1 MSITGPGCYHPPR
14 MGQDVFVD
22 VAYRGLEVGR
32 RVKLVDVGPRTAYL
46 EHGTPM
52 PVGSGLVIRTDAG
65 LAIPVVVI
73 RVHEQVVG
81 AELPPG
87 MRIRSD
93 ELDRDAAGWWHAQ
106 LSREED
112 PAIPEMPV
120 LPMVPMPPPEA
131 PVVVADEDAPDVAAP
146 PPVAK
151 DTRVMDVP
159 ELAAVLA
166 AAEESASGN
175 GAADKRD
182 GGAAGRTMVMSAVEI
197 EAITGEIPVDGGEAG
212 EAADAADDAAD
223 GDEEATEAA
232 ADAPSP
238 HAGDTGDAGGANGT
252 PGSNGDEMRGK
263 RRGRGKRRRR

>member
-1 MSITGPGCYHPPR
+1 
-14 MGQDVFVD
+14 
-22 VAYRGLEVGR
+22 
-32 RVKLVDVGPRTAYL
+32 
-46 EHGTPM
+46 
-52 PVGSGLVIRTDAG
+52 
-65 LAIPVVVI
+65 
-73 RVHEQVVG
+73 
-81 AELPPG
+81 

-93 ELDRDAAGWWHAQ
+93 ALDRDAAGWWHAQ

-131 PVVVADEDAPDVAAP
+131 AVVADEEAPDVAAA

-212 EAADAADDAAD
+212 DPADDAAD
-223 GDEEATEAA
+223 GDEEASEAA

-238 HAGDTGDAGGANGT
+238 GAGDAGGANGT
-252 PGSNGDEMRGK
+252 PGSNGDELRGK
-263 RRGRGKRRRR
+263 TRGRRKRRRR

>member
-1 MSITGPGCYHPPR
+1 

-52 PVGSGLVIRTDAG
+52 PVGSGLVIRTDRG

-73 RVHEQVVG
+73 RVHEQVAG
-81 AELPPG
+81 AELAPG

-93 ELDRDAAGWWHAQ
+93 ALDGDAAGWWRAQ

-120 LPMVPMPPPEA
+120 LPMVPMPPPDA
-131 PVVVADEDAPDVAAP
+131 ALVADEEAPEAAAAP
-146 PPVAK
+146 PPPIAK

-166 AAEESASGN
+166 EAEASSSGN
-175 GAADKRD
+175 GASEKRD
-182 GGAAGRTMVMSAVEI
+182 VTAGATMVMSAVEI
-197 EAITGEIPVDGGEAG
+197 EAITGEIPMDGGESG
-212 EAADAADDAAD
+212 EAADDPTD

-238 HAGDTGDAGGANGT
+238 PAGDTGGAAGGNGA
-252 PGSNGDEMRGK
+252 PGSNGDELRGK

>member
-1 MSITGPGCYHPPR
+1 VSITAPGWYHAFR

-52 PVGSGLVIRTDAG
+52 PVGSGLVIRTDVG

-73 RVHEQVVG
+73 RIHEQVAG

-93 ELDRDAAGWWHAQ
+93 ELDGDAAGWWRA
-106 LSREED
+106 LVSREED
-112 PAIPEMPV
+112 PSIPELPV
-120 LPMVPMPPPEA
+120 QPVVPMPPPDAVVEVAEVVEEESTEA
-131 PVVVADEDAPDVAAP
+131 SAPAP
-146 PPVAK
+146 IGK

-166 AAEESASGN
+166 AAEESNAGN
-175 GAADKRD
+175 GAPDKGEKREP
-182 GGAAGRTMVMSAVEI
+182 AAGATMVMSAVEI
-197 EAITGEIPVDGGEAG
+197 EAITGEIPTD
-212 EAADAADDAAD
+212 DADD
-223 GDEEATEAA
+223 GEEETSEAS
-232 ADAPSP
+232 ADAP
-238 HAGDTGDAGGANGT
+238 DASDNGA

-263 RRGRGKRRRR
+263 PRGRRKRRRR